1 MKISVLMYNK
11 KFIEKQKAVRERS
24 GQPCIDI
31 GNNIRDNYSSINISK
46 ILIAQ
51 ELITEPGPKIAAAPA

>member
-31 GNNIRDNYSSINISK
+31 GNNNK
-46 ILIAQ
+46 
-51 ELITEPGPKIAAAPA
+51 G